1 MQGRGQARKRRATGA
16 RRQGVQTAGPKVG
29 SGSQHPL
36 PLPKVKNKGQ
46 GLGLQEA
53 YDPLGEMKPS
63 HPEPSGNTIAG
74 RKVNKYNFVKQ
85 ELCCGLGSGETR
97 VALHRHRRLTG
108 SSGQEWPPYQVM

>member
-1 MQGRGQARKRRATGA
+1 M
-16 RRQGVQTAGPKVG
+16 G